1 MNPINN
7 HRSGI
12 WGIPVLRAF
21 APPAE
26 PPTALNPDATT
37 SALILEA
44 GIETLPAEV
53 TPGEN
58 PPSGV
63 PQVEIVP
70 WGRPG
75 SRLRANPRAARRG
88 FFAPALDGAP
98 TTTKQAEILNT
109 ALIGPPTGTRGVV
122 TGRDV
127 LSRTPI
133 SHDPITAYNSVP
145 REVSSPNVIIM
156 GDVGAGKSTHTKAN
170 HVLRPLLLKGR
181 RCVVFDKKDQAGEG
195 EYSNVVRHYGYEPI
209 KFTPDGTGTT
219 LNLLDPT
226 ILKGTGLQGQARLL
240 NIVTRLA
247 RGDQQLNAWEEEAL
261 RAALRTTV
269 DQVGNRVPVLA
280 DVLPNLGNVADDA
293 DYRTLSVSARDD
305 LHKAGLSVRWT
316 LNGLLDEY
324 AGLLDGETS
333 KTVDLSGKLTSFDI
347 SQLPDDGAAVPVVM
361 AIGNM
366 WMLGR
371 LRNERGW
378 ATTVVYEEGWHMI
391 GGPSAGLIK
400 ANQKL
405 SRGLGISN
413 VFVMHKGA
421 DIQPGSP
428 GMAIIQE
435 AQTVCIYRQS
445 RPEDARWCTQTFGLA
460 PETAETIEKLRDG
473 HYIFKYGSHPET
485 HVQHILSPWEAT
497 ITNTDEALAAA
508 ISRL

>member
-1 MNPINN
+1 MTS
-7 HRSGI
+7 RSSL
-12 WGIPVLRAF
+12 WNATVLRAF
-21 APPAE
+21 APPVDEE
-26 PPTALNPDATT
+26 P
-37 SALILEA
+37 LEQI
-44 GIETLPAEV
+44 G
-53 TPGEN
+53 
-58 PPSGV
+58 S
-63 PQVEIVP
+63 VEITP

-75 SRLRANPRAARRG
+75 ARLRSKPRAARRG
-88 FFAPALDGAP
+88 RYAPALDGAP
-98 TTTKQAEILNT
+98 STTRQAEILNT

-127 LSRTPI
+127 LSRTSI
-133 SHDPITAYNSVP
+133 AHDPITAYNSVP

-170 HVLRPLLLKGR
+170 HVLRPLLLQGR
-181 RCVVFDKKDQAGEG
+181 RCVVFDKKDQNGEG
-195 EYSNVVRHYGYEPI
+195 EYSGVVRRYGYEPI
-209 KFTPDGTGTT
+209 KFAPDGTGTT
-219 LNLLDPT
+219 LNLLDPI
-226 ILKGTGLQGQARLL
+226 ILEGTGLQGQARLL

-247 RGDQQLNAWEEEAL
+247 RGDQQLTSWEEEAL
-261 RAALRTTV
+261 RAALKTTV
-269 DQVGNRVPVLA
+269 EATDGRAPVLA
-280 DVLPNLGNVADDA
+280 DVLPNLGNVADDP

-333 KTVDLSGKLTSFDI
+333 KDVDLAGKLTSFDI
-347 SQLPDDGAAVPVVM
+347 SQLPDDGPAVPVIM

-371 LRNERGW
+371 LRRDRGW

-391 GGPSAGLIK
+391 GGPSATLIK

-413 VFVMHKGA
+413 VFVMHKGSDIPA
-421 DIQPGSP
+421 DSP

-445 RPEDARWCTQTFGLA
+445 RPEDATWCQQTFGLA

-485 HVQHILSPWEAT
+485 HVQHILSSWEAQV
-497 ITNTDEALAAA
+497 TNTDEALAAA
-508 ISRL
+508 GAY

>member
-1 MNPINN
+1 MTTTQPA
-7 HRSGI
+7 RSKL
-12 WGIPVLRAF
+12 WDAPVLRAF
-21 APPAE
+21 APPVE
-26 PPTALNPDATT
+26 PHFDG
-37 SALILEA
+37 E
-44 GIETLPAEV
+44 ETP
-53 TPGEN
+53 
-58 PPSGV
+58 
-63 PQVEIVP
+63 VEITP

-75 SRLRANPRAARRG
+75 TRLRVKPGAARRG
-88 FFAPALDGAP
+88 RYAPALQGAP
-98 TTTKQAEILNT
+98 STTRQAEILNT
-109 ALIGPPTGTRGVV
+109 ALIGPPTGTKGVV

-127 LSRTPI
+127 LSRTSI
-133 SHDPITAYNSVP
+133 AHDPITAYNSTP

-170 HVLRPLLLKGR
+170 HVLRPLLLKNR

-195 EYSNVVRHYGYEPI
+195 EYSQVVRRYGYEPI

-247 RGDQQLNAWEEEAL
+247 RGDQQLDSWEEEAL
-261 RAALRTTV
+261 RAALKMTV
-269 DQVGNRVPVLA
+269 EQMDDDRAPVLA
-280 DVLPNLGNVADDA
+280 DVLPNLGRVADDG
-293 DYRTLSVSARDD
+293 DYGTLSVSARDD
-305 LHKAGLSVRWT
+305 LHKAGLSLRWT

-347 SQLPDDGAAVPVVM
+347 SQLPDDGPAVPVVM

-391 GGPSAGLIK
+391 GGPSASLIK

-413 VFVMHKGA
+413 VFVMHKGSDIPA
-421 DIQPGSP
+421 DSP

-445 RPEDARWCTQTFGLA
+445 RPEDAAWCQQTFGLA
-460 PETAETIEKLRDG
+460 PETADTIERLRDG

-485 HVQHILSPWEAT
+485 HVQHILSRWEAQV
-497 ITNTDEALAAA
+497 TNTDEALAAA
-508 ISRL
+508 GRV

>member
-1 MNPINN
+1 MTTTQPF
-7 HRSGI
+7 RSKL
-12 WGIPVLRAF
+12 WDAPVLRAF

-26 PPTALNPDATT
+26 PMLD
-37 SALILEA
+37 
-44 GIETLPAEV
+44 GDETPF
-53 TPGEN
+53 
-58 PPSGV
+58 
-63 PQVEIVP
+63 EITP

-75 SRLRANPRAARRG
+75 TRLRSKPGAARRG
-88 FFAPALDGAP
+88 RYAPALAGAP
-98 TTTKQAEILNT
+98 STTRQAEILNT
-109 ALIGPPTGTRGVV
+109 ALIGPPTGTKGVV

-127 LSRTPI
+127 LSRTSI
-133 SHDPITAYNSVP
+133 AHDPITAYNSTP

-170 HVLRPLLLKGR
+170 HVLRPLLLKNR

-195 EYSNVVRHYGYEPI
+195 EYSQVVRRYGYEPI

-247 RGDQQLNAWEEEAL
+247 RGDQQLDSWEEEAL
-261 RAALRTTV
+261 RAALKMTV
-269 DQVGNRVPVLA
+269 EQMKDGRAPVLA
-280 DVLPNLGNVADDA
+280 DALPNLGRVADDG
-293 DYRTLSVSARDD
+293 DYGTLSVSARDD
-305 LHKAGLSVRWT
+305 LHKAGLSLRWT

-333 KTVDLSGKLTSFDI
+333 KSVDLSGKLTSFDI
-347 SQLPDDGAAVPVVM
+347 SQLPDDGPAVPVVM

-371 LRNERGW
+371 LRSERGW

-391 GGPSAGLIK
+391 GGPSASLIK

-413 VFVMHKGA
+413 VFVMHKGSDIPA
-421 DIQPGSP
+421 DSP

-445 RPEDARWCTQTFGLA
+445 RPEDAAWCQQTFGLA
-460 PETAETIEKLRDG
+460 PETADTIERLRDG

-485 HVQHILSPWEAT
+485 HVQHILSRWEAQV
-497 ITNTDEALAAA
+497 TNTDEALAAA
-508 ISRL
+508 GRV

>member
-1 MNPINN
+1 MTDLRPTRSKIWDAPI
-7 HRSGI
+7 
-12 WGIPVLRAF
+12 LRAF

-26 PPTALNPDATT
+26 PAVDRSGTP
-37 SALILEA
+37 
-44 GIETLPAEV
+44 IEIT
-53 TPGEN
+53 
-58 PPSGV
+58 
-63 PQVEIVP
+63 P
-70 WGRPG
+70 WGQPG
-75 SRLRANPRAARRG
+75 TRLRMKPGAARRG
-88 FFAPALDGAP
+88 QYAPSIPAAP
-98 TTTKQAEILNT
+98 STTRQAEILNT
-109 ALIGPPTGTRGVV
+109 ALIGPPTGTTGVV

-127 LSRTPI
+127 LSRTSI
-133 SHDPITAYNSVP
+133 SHDPITAYNSTP

-170 HVLRPLLLKGR
+170 HVLRPLLLKNR

-195 EYSNVVRHYGYEPI
+195 EYSGVVRRYGYEPI
-209 KFTPDGTGTT
+209 KFSPDGTGTT

-226 ILKGTGLQGQARLL
+226 ILEGTGLQGQARLL

-247 RGDQQLNAWEEEAL
+247 RGDQQLDSWEEEAL
-261 RAALRTTV
+261 RAALRMTV
-269 DQVGNRVPVLA
+269 DKVGEHRAPVLA
-280 DVLPNLGNVADDA
+280 DILPNLGDLADDP

-333 KTVDLSGKLTSFDI
+333 KAVDLAGKLTSFDI
-347 SQLPDDGAAVPVVM
+347 SQLPDDGPAVPVVM

-371 LRNERGW
+371 LRRERGW

-391 GGPSAGLIK
+391 AGPAAGLIK

-413 VFVMHKGA
+413 VFVMHKGS
-421 DIQPGSP
+421 DIPPDSP

-445 RPEDARWCTQTFGLA
+445 RPEDATWCQQTFGLA

-485 HVQHILSPWEAT
+485 HVQHILSGWEAQV
-497 ITNTDEALAAA
+497 TNTDEALAAA
-508 ISRL
+508 GER

>member
-1 MNPINN
+1 MSTHIDTTHGSGRSRLWDAPI
-7 HRSGI
+7 
-12 WGIPVLRAF
+12 LRAF

-26 PPTALNPDATT
+26 PPLET
-37 SALILEA
+37 S
-44 GIETLPAEV
+44 
-53 TPGEN
+53 
-58 PPSGV
+58 SSDS
-63 PQVEIVP
+63 VEIVP
-70 WGRPG
+70 FARPG
-75 SRLRANPRAARRG
+75 SVLRETPAAARRG
-88 FFAPALDGAP
+88 LYAPALDGAP
-98 TTTKQAEILNT
+98 TTTRQAEILNT

-127 LSRTPI
+127 LSRTSI
-133 SHDPITAYNSVP
+133 SHDPITAYNSTP

-170 HVLRPLLLKGR
+170 HVLRPLLLQGR
-181 RCVVFDKKDQAGEG
+181 RCVVFDKKNQGGEG
-195 EYSNVVRHYGYEPI
+195 EYSGVVRRYGFEPI
-209 KFTPDGTGTT
+209 RFTPDGSGTT

-226 ILKGTGLQGQARLL
+226 ILEGTGLQGQARLL

-247 RGDQQLNAWEEEAL
+247 RGDQSLDAWEEEAL
-261 RAALRTTV
+261 RAALRITV
-269 DQVGNRVPVLA
+269 EQVHGRAPVLA
-280 DVLPNLGNVADDA
+280 DVLPNLGNVVDDPE
-293 DYRTLSVSARDD
+293 YRTMSVGARDD

-333 KTVDLSGKLTSFDI
+333 ASVDLAGKLTSFDI
-347 SQLPDDGAAVPVVM
+347 SQLPDDGPAVPVVM

-371 LRNERGW
+371 LRRDRGW

-391 GGPSAGLIK
+391 GGPSAQLIK

-413 VFVMHKGA
+413 VFVMHKGSDIPA
-421 DIQPGSP
+421 DSP

-435 AQTVCIYRQS
+435 AQTVVVYRQS
-445 RPEDARWCTQTFGLA
+445 RPEDATWCQQTFGLA

-473 HYIFKYGSHPET
+473 HFIFKYGSHPET
-485 HVQHILSPWEAT
+485 HVQHILSRWEAEV
-497 ITNTDEALAAA
+497 TNTDEALAAA
-508 ISRL
+508 GNRL

>member
-1 MNPINN
+1 MTYQNTNTRSRVWDAPI
-7 HRSGI
+7 
-12 WGIPVLRAF
+12 LRAF
-21 APPAE
+21 APPVE
-26 PPTALNPDATT
+26 TPIDQTQSAT
-37 SALILEA
+37 
-44 GIETLPAEV
+44 
-53 TPGEN
+53 
-58 PPSGV
+58 
-63 PQVEIVP
+63 EITP
-70 WGRPG
+70 WGQPG
-75 SRLRANPRAARRG
+75 TRLRSKPGAARRG
-88 FFAPALDGAP
+88 RYAPAIQGAP
-98 TTTKQAEILNT
+98 STTRQAEILNT
-109 ALIGPPTGTRGVV
+109 ALIGPPTGTSGVV

-127 LSRTPI
+127 LSRTSI
-133 SHDPITAYNSVP
+133 SHDPITAYNSTP

-195 EYSNVVRHYGYEPI
+195 EYSGVVRRYGYEPI
-209 KFTPDGTGTT
+209 RFSPDGTGTT
-219 LNLLDPT
+219 LNLLDPM
-226 ILKGTGLQGQARLL
+226 ILEGTGLQGQARLL

-247 RGDQQLNAWEEEAL
+247 RGDQQLDAWEEEAL
-261 RAALRTTV
+261 RAALRMTV
-269 DQVGNRVPVLA
+269 DKVGDHRAPVLA
-280 DVLPNLGNVADDA
+280 DILPNLGDLADDP

-333 KTVDLSGKLTSFDI
+333 KSVDLAGKLTSFDI
-347 SQLPDDGAAVPVVM
+347 SQLPDDGPAVPVVM

-371 LRNERGW
+371 LRRERGW

-391 GGPSAGLIK
+391 GGPAAGLIK

-413 VFVMHKGA
+413 VFVMHKGSDIPA
-421 DIQPGSP
+421 DSP

-445 RPEDARWCTQTFGLA
+445 RPEDATWCQQTFGLA

-485 HVQHILSPWEAT
+485 HVQHILSRWEAQV
-497 ITNTDEALAAA
+497 TNTDEALAATG
-508 ISRL
+508 RL